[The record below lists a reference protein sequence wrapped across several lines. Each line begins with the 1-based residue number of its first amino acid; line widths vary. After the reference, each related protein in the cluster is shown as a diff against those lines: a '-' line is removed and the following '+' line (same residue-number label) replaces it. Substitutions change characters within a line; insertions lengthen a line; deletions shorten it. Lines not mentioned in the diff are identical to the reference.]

1 MSEYAI
7 GYAAAG
13 SIAGLAATCLF
24 YMLGGRSGKWR
35 RRYVASLIQA
45 VNSNVCAAVMGV
57 WSPWLLAIYP
67 LAIAQTSL
75 GYGADSGGGKV
86 LRRALC
92 ALASLTIGVLFS
104 WLYGGLAWL
113 VFVANVGVAAW
124 SVWLG
129 VKNPLYAAAEEVF
142 VCALLFLMTC
152 AYPFTAG
159 GHG

>member
-1 MSEYAI
+1 MSEYLI

-13 SIAGLAATCLF
+13 SIGGLALTCLL

-35 RRYVASLIQA
+35 RRYIASLIQA
-45 VNSNVCAAVMGV
+45 VNSNICAAIMGV
-57 WSPWLLAIYP
+57 WSPWILLVYP

-75 GYGADSGGGKV
+75 GYGADSMGGKV

-92 ALASLTIGVLFS
+92 AAASLTIGALFV
-104 WLYGGLAWL
+104 WIYGGMAWAVLA
-113 VFVANVGVAAW
+113 ANIGVAAW

-159 GHG
+159 VHG